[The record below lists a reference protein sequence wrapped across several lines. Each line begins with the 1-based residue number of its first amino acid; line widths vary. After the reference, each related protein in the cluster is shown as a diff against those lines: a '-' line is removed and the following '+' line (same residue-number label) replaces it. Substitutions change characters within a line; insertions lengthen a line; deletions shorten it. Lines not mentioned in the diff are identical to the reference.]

1 MIDFDVDSLL
11 LYFGD
16 DYVINDNIKIHQPT
30 IGELINYGE
39 AAYFSMIHSICAIPS
54 D

>member
-1 MIDFDVDSLL
+1 MIDLEIDELL

-16 DYVINDNIKIHQPT
+16 DYVINDQIRIHQPT
-30 IGELINYGE
+30 IGEIVAGE
-39 AAYFSMIHSICAIPS
+39 REYFSMVHTLTAIPS

>member
-1 MIDFDVDSLL
+1 MTSLDVDELQ

-16 DYVINDNIKIHQPT
+16 VYPINEYIQITQPVVGDIVDYGDAQ
-30 IGELINYGE
+30 
-39 AAYFSMIHSICAIPS
+39 YFSMVHTITAIPS

>member
-1 MIDFDVDSLL
+1 MIDLEADALF

-16 DYVINDNIKIHQPT
+16 DYGVNDHIKIHQPT
-30 IGELINYGE
+30 IGEVADYGE
-39 AAYFSMIHSICAIPS
+39 APYFSMVHSLTAIPS

>member
-1 MIDFDVDSLL
+1 MISLEADDLL

-16 DYVINDNIKIHQPT
+16 DYVINDQIRISQPT
-30 IGELINYGE
+30 IGSLISYGE
-39 AAYFSMIHSICAIPS
+39 ASYFSMVHTITAIPS

>member
-1 MIDFDVDSLL
+1 MIDLEADSLF

-16 DYVINDNIKIHQPT
+16 DYVINDNITISQPR
-30 IGELINYGE
+30 ISEVADYGE
-39 AAYFSMIHSICAIPS
+39 AQYFSMVHSLTAIPS